1 MKNDVPYN
9 RLANI
14 FSLVNLILGFLSV
27 ISSFKSQFFI
37 ASWAIL
43 LSVFFDGLDGQ
54 LARMNHHSNQFGRE
68 LDSLADLVSFGV
80 APSVLGYTL
89 IYEKSHFW
97 VVGVLSIYLICAVL
111 RLARYNLTPKEE
123 LSNCFV
129 GLPVTMSGGILGFLI
144 LLYLNSV
151 QYFPKY
157 GFLFLMLGLS
167 FLMISKIKYP
177 NLNSV
182 RMILCRSIP
191 AVFVSLAGLL
201 LVLFV
206 SYWITGGFSF
216 SLIMAILFIIYLI
229 FSPFVVK
236 LLGL

>member
-1 MKNDVPYN
+1 MYYN
-9 RLANI
+9 HLANI
-14 FSLVNLILGFLSV
+14 FSLVNLILGFISV
-27 ISSFKSQFFI
+27 IFSFKSQFFM
-37 ASWAIL
+37 ASWAIV

-54 LARMNHHSNQFGRE
+54 LARMNSRPNQFGRE
-68 LDSLADLVSFGV
+68 LDSLADLVSFGI
-80 APSVLGYTL
+80 APLVLGYAL
-89 IYEKSHFW
+89 IYGRFHPW
-97 VVGVLSIYLICAVL
+97 AVGVLSVYLICAVL

-123 LSNCFV
+123 LSNCFI
-129 GLPVTMSGGILGFLI
+129 GLPVTMSGGILVFFI
-144 LLYLNSV
+144 LLYLQSV

-157 GFLFLMLGLS
+157 GFLFLLLGLS

-191 AVFVSLAGLL
+191 AIFASFAGLL
-201 LVLFV
+201 LVLFA
-206 SYWITGGFSF
+206 SYWIAGGLSF
-216 SLIMAILFIIYLI
+216 PLIMAILFIIYLI